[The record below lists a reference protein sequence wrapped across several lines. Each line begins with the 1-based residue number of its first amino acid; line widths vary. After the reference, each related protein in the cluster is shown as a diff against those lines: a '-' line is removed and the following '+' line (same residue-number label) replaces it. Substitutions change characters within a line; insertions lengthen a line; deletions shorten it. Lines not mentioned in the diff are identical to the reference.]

1 MYLIYML
8 VCMIC
13 TGLYCYALVYMLG
26 QRFSAALLP
35 QLFGTNPR
43 SHHKGATGRVWT
55 GDQLLPVLCHCQLGQ
70 DIPVYVLYVMYSYVL
85 ACICMLVTVCFK
97 LLSFSIAICGGT
109 ALIAHICRYFV
120 CIGLYCLYSS
130 VLHIWYVL
138 VCMLYAGIYGM
149 YWYVLLCIVV

>member
-1 MYLIYML
+1 MVERLVLHMLVGIHVHCLSVFIYFAWYVL

-13 TGLYCYALVYMLG
+13 TGLYCYALVNML
-26 QRFSAALLP
+26 
-35 QLFGTNPR
+35 
-43 SHHKGATGRVWT
+43 
-55 GDQLLPVLCHCQLGQ
+55 
-70 DIPVYVLYVMYSYVL
+70 
-85 ACICMLVTVCFK
+85 CMLCIHMYWSVFVCK
-97 LLSFSIAICGGT
+97 YVGGT

-149 YWYVLLCIVV
+149 Y